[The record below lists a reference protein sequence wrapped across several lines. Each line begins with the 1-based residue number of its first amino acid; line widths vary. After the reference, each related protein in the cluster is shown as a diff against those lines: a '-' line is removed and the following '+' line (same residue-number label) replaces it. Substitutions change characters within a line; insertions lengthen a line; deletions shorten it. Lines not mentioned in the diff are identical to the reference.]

1 MGNERTSSTLRLI
14 MPQWQ
19 GGNGN
24 NLDYHFGS
32 RLLAWLAP
40 ESDDET
46 IEVPIDTGLMNHE
59 KEDGIL
65 AKQQLIKQANAAFDI
80 LQNKQPDRVVVLG
93 GECSVELA
101 PFAYLL
107 EKYKDDVAILWIDA
121 HPDIKTPEYLPN
133 YQAMVLA
140 TLLGEGDADFASLV
154 PTKVNPSNV
163 VFAGINKAIEKEP
176 FVYQKYNFNN
186 VSSSEF
192 ESSSGKILE
201 LLKATGVSRV
211 AVHFDLD
218 VLDLQEFRSQGGA
231 KPGRYEKNVREWPK
245 GSSMQ
250 SVARLIQD
258 VSEEFDVVGL
268 GITEHLPWDAIAL
281 ANLLSSLPLLRK

>member
-1 MGNERTSSTLRLI
+1 MGNEQTSSTLRLI

-19 GGNGN
+19 GGNSN

-46 IEVPIDTGLMNHE
+46 IEVPIDIGLMNHE
-59 KEDGIL
+59 KVDGIL
-65 AKQQLIKQANAAFDI
+65 AKQKLIKQANAAFGI

-107 EKYKDDVAILWIDA
+107 EKYKGDMAILWIDA
-121 HPDIKTPEYLPN
+121 HPDIKTPENLPN

-154 PTKVNPSNV
+154 PTKANPSNV
-163 VFAGINKAIEKEP
+163 LFAGINKEIEKEP
-176 FVYQKYNFNN
+176 YVYQKYNFTN
-186 VSSSEF
+186 VSTSEFALSSE
-192 ESSSGKILE
+192 KIIE
-201 LLKATGVSRV
+201 LLKKTGVSRV

-231 KPGRYEKNVREWPK
+231 KPGRYEKNVREWPQ
-245 GSSMQ
+245 GASMQ
-250 SVARLIQD
+250 SVGRLIQD
-258 VSEEFDVVGL
+258 VSKEFDIVGL
-268 GITEHLPWDAIAL
+268 GITEHLPWDSIAL
-281 ANLLSSLPLLRK
+281 SNLLCTLPLLKK